1 MRCCNNSEAA
11 VLLGSCLLRSSSL
24 RCTLRS
30 CWKCLWLITIRRVAL
45 SLSAN
50 FLFPFFLSFF
60 LFYLLGLVSMLSFHE
75 LSCALVFCAF
85 RCSLWCSLVTC
96 LVSSSKRTFRSQN
109 GLHKHFFFLIF
120 VVLAHFVILPSWLLF
135 SLMKSVG
142 SVLFLFCVY
151 KFPLC
156 HGCRLAE
163 TLFIF
168 RTASVF

>member
-1 MRCCNNSEAA
+1 MLPCCCLVTCRRSMRCCNNSEAA

-109 GLHKHFFFLIF
+109 GLHKHFFFTLCC
-120 VVLAHFVILPSWLLF
+120 PSSF
-135 SLMKSVG
+135 CNSSFGATVFPYEVG
-142 SVLFLFCVY
+142 RLCSISVLC
-151 KFPLC
+151 
-156 HGCRLAE
+156 
-163 TLFIF
+163 I
-168 RTASVF
+168 